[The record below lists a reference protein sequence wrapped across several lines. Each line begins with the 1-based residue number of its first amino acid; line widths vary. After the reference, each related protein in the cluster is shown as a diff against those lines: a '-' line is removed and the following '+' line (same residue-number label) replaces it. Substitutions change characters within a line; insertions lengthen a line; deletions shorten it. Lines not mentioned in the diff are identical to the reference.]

1 MSLSEDN
8 KMEARESN
16 RFVYIGNYE
25 IKDILF
31 RNFSGRPDK
40 FHQNGQQ
47 PNFWLVL
54 TEDTAKGLMERG
66 LNVRTFTN
74 RDGDEEYRLQVYA
87 NYGNYPPTIYKICGK
102 NKVLLDEES
111 IGDLDRDEIIG
122 VDLKISPYH
131 WSFNGNEGVKAYIS
145 KATFE
150 ILEDRID
157 AKLNEIDRQE
167 KFPDDIEE
175 DLPWN

>member
-1 MSLSEDN
+1 MSSLEDN

-16 RFVYIGNYE
+16 RFVYIENAD

-31 RNFSGRPDK
+31 RNFAGKPDK
-40 FHQNGQQ
+40 FHANGQM
-47 PNFWLVL
+47 PNFWLIIFP
-54 TEDTAKGLMERG
+54 EKAKELMDRG

-74 RDGDEEYRLQVYA
+74 RDGDEEYRLQVFA
-87 NYGNYPPTIYKICGK
+87 NYGKYPPQIYKLCGK

-111 IGDLDRDEIIG
+111 ISDLDRDEIIG
-122 VDLKISPYH
+122 INLKISPYH
-131 WSFNGNEGVKAYIS
+131 WTFNGNEGCKAYIS
-145 KATFE
+145 KGMFE

-157 AKLNEIDRQE
+157 RM
-167 KFPDDIEE
+167 FPMMDDDFEE